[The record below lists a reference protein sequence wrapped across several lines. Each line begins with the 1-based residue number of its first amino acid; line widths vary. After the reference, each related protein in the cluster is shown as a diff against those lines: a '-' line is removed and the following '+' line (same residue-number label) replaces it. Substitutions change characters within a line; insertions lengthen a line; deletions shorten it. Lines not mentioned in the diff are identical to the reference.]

1 MKRDVLV
8 YHKVLLL
15 LIVRRM
21 LGVSTEESF
30 LYKSIQASEEE
41 IAKAVLFLI
50 GIGHIAKVTIK
61 DTAYYELTE
70 KGVDSGSVRMA
81 DLFAKAIIWFQ

>member
-1 MKRDVLV
+1 MKRDVLI

-30 LYKSIQASEEE
+30 LCKSIQAGGEE
-41 IAKAVLFLI
+41 ILKAVLFLI
-50 GIGHIAKVTIK
+50 GIGHVTKVTTK
-61 DTAYYELTE
+61 DKVYYELTE
-70 KGVDSGSVRMA
+70 KGADSGSVSMA
-81 DLFAKAIIWFQ
+81 DLFAKAIVWFQ